1 MRTGR
6 PKKPLEIADE
16 DRDKLRTIALR
27 PKSAQAMA
35 MRARIVLSCGQG
47 MSNSEVARKLHIAGA
62 TVGKWRE
69 RFRKL
74 GLEGLLDEP
83 RVGAPRK
90 ITDRQIEEVVTK
102 TLESM
107 PANSTHWS
115 TRLMAVE
122 TGLSQNAIVR
132 IWRAFGLQ
140 PHRVE
145 NFKFSK
151 DPQFVEKVRDIVGLY
166 LNPPDRAIVLCVD
179 EKSQVQALNRTEP
192 ILPLGPGVPTRQSHD
207 YERHGVTSLFAA
219 MDMAS
224 GVTISTCY
232 RRHRHQEFLRFLN
245 DIEASLPKGFDV
257 HLVMDNYGTHKV
269 SKVQKWL
276 ARHPR
281 YHVHFTPTSGSW
293 LNLVERLFA
302 EVTERCVR
310 RGSHTSVRVLEKAML
325 DYLDR
330 RNEHPRPFLWTAD
343 ADLILGKVSDF
354 ANEFLARDTSN
365 RRNTRVFWTDLGS
378 VSQCQVR

>member
-6 PKKPLEIADE
+6 PKKPLETAAE
-16 DRDKLRTIALR
+16 DREKLNMIARR
-27 PKSAQAMA
+27 PKSSQAMA
-35 MRARIVLSCGQG
+35 MRARIVLGCGAG
-47 MSNSEVARKLHIAGA
+47 MSNSEVARKLHITGA

-69 RFRKL
+69 RFRKS
-74 GLEGLLDEP
+74 GLDGLLDEP
-83 RVGAPRK
+83 RVGAPRQ
-90 ITDRQIEEVVTK
+90 ITDSQVEDVVTK

-115 TRLMAVE
+115 TRLMAAE

-132 IWRAFGLQ
+132 IWHAFGLQ

-166 LNPPDRAIVLCVD
+166 LNPPDRAIVLCLD
-179 EKSQVQALNRTEP
+179 EKSQVQALNRTQP
-192 ILPLGPGVPTRQSHD
+192 ILPLGPGVPARQSHD

-219 MDMAS
+219 MDVAS

-245 DIEASLPKGFDV
+245 QIEESLPAGLDV

-269 SKVQKWL
+269 DKVRNWL

-293 LNLVERLFA
+293 LNLVERLFG

-310 RGSHTSVRVLEKAML
+310 RGSHTAVRALEKAML
-325 DYLDR
+325 NYLDQ
-330 RNEHPRPFLWTAD
+330 RNENPKPFVWTAD
-343 ADLILGKVSDF
+343 ADLILGKV
-354 ANEFLARDTSN
+354 
-365 RRNTRVFWTDLGS
+365 RRLSKRIS
-378 VSQCQVR
+378 RS

>member
-6 PKKPLEIADE
+6 PKSPLAIAKE
-16 DRDKLRTIALR
+16 DRDKLRSIASR

-35 MRARIVLSCGQG
+35 MRARIVLCCGDG
-47 MSNSEVARKLHIAGA
+47 MTNSEVARKLHITGA
-62 TVGKWRE
+62 TAGKWRE
-69 RFRKL
+69 RFRKH

-90 ITDRQIEEVVTK
+90 ITDLQVEAVVTK
-102 TLESM
+102 TLENM
-107 PANSTHWS
+107 PAAGTHWS
-115 TRLMAVE
+115 TRLMAQE

-132 IWRAFGLQ
+132 IWHAFGLQ

-166 LNPPDRAIVLCVD
+166 LNRPDRAIVLCLD

-192 ILPLGPGVPTRQSHD
+192 ILPLAPGVPTRQSHD

-219 MDMAS
+219 MDVAS

-245 DIEASLPKGFDV
+245 EIDQDLPAGFDV

-269 SKVQKWL
+269 AKVRNWL

-310 RGSHTSVRVLEKAML
+310 RGSHTSVKSLEKAML
-325 DYLDR
+325 DYLDK
-330 RNEHPRPFLWTAD
+330 RNEHPKPFVWKAD
-343 ADLILGKVSDF
+343 ADLILGKVERLCKRIYRS
-354 ANEFLARDTSN
+354 
-365 RRNTRVFWTDLGS
+365 GH
-378 VSQCQVR
+378 

>member
-1 MRTGR
+1 MGMRTGR
-6 PKKPLEIADE
+6 PKKPLEITHE
-16 DRDKLRTIALR
+16 ECEKLKMIARR

-35 MRARIVLSCGQG
+35 MRARIVLGCEQG
-47 MSNSEVARKLHIAGA
+47 KSNSEIARKLHVTGA

-69 RFRKL
+69 RFREFRL
-74 GLEGLLDEP
+74 DGLLDEP

-115 TRLMAVE
+115 TRLMAEE

-166 LNPPDRAIVLCVD
+166 LNLPDRAIVLCVD

-192 ILPLGPGVPTRQSHD
+192 ILPLAPGIPARQSHD

-219 MDMAS
+219 MDVAS
-224 GVTISTCY
+224 GVTISNWY

-245 DIEASLPKGFDV
+245 DIDANLPAGFDV
-257 HLVMDNYGTHKV
+257 HLVMDNYGTHKTPTV
-269 SKVQKWL
+269 KRWL
-276 ARHPR
+276 ARNPR
-281 YHVHFTPTSGSW
+281 FHVHFTPTSASW
-293 LNLVERLFA
+293 LNQVERWFA
-302 EVTERCVR
+302 TLTERQIR
-310 RGSHTSVRVLEKAML
+310 RGTHRSTVELERAIR
-325 DYLDR
+325 DYLSINNRD
-330 RNEHPRPFLWTAD
+330 PKPFVWTKTAD
-343 ADLILGKVSDF
+343 QILESIKRF
-354 ANEFLARDTSN
+354 CMRTSN
-365 RRNTRVFWTDLGS
+365 SGH
-378 VSQCQVR
+378 

>member
-1 MRTGR
+1 MAIGR
-6 PKKPLEIADE
+6 PTKPLNVTPQEKE
-16 DRDKLRTIALR
+16 KLSMLARR
-27 PKSAQAMA
+27 PKSAQAIA
-35 MRARIVLSCGQG
+35 MRARIVLGCNDGLNNG
-47 MSNSEVARKLHIAGA
+47 EVAKRLRITGA
-62 TVGKWRE
+62 TVCKWRE
-69 RFRKL
+69 RFRVER
-74 GLEGLLDEP
+74 LEGLLDEP
-83 RVGAPRK
+83 RPGAPRS
-90 ITDRQIEEVVTK
+90 ISDARVEEVITK

-107 PANSTHWS
+107 PGNSTHWS
-115 TRLMAVE
+115 TRLMATK
-122 TGLSQNAIVR
+122 TGLSQTAIVR

-179 EKSQVQALNRTEP
+179 EKSQVQALNRTQP
-192 ILPLGPGVPTRQSHD
+192 ILPLAPGVPARQSHD

-219 MDMAS
+219 LDVAS
-224 GVTISTCY
+224 GVTISSCY

-245 DIEASLPKGFDV
+245 DIDTNLPGGFDV

-269 SKVQKWL
+269 NKVRTWL

-310 RGSHTSVRVLEKAML
+310 RGSHTAVRALEKAML
-325 DYLDR
+325 DYLDQ
-330 RNEHPRPFLWTAD
+330 RNKDPKPFVWTAD
-343 ADLILGKVSDF
+343 ADLILSKVERLSKRISD
-354 ANEFLARDTSN
+354 S
-365 RRNTRVFWTDLGS
+365 GH
-378 VSQCQVR
+378 

>member
-1 MRTGR
+1 MAVGR
-6 PKKPLEIADE
+6 PTKPLNVTPEE
-16 DRDKLRTIALR
+16 REKLSLLTRR
-27 PKSAQAMA
+27 PKTSQALA
-35 MRARIVLSCGQG
+35 MRARIVLGCSDGL
-47 MSNSEVARKLHIAGA
+47 SNGEVAKRLRVTGA
-62 TVGKWRE
+62 TVCKWRE
-69 RFRKL
+69 RFRVNR
-74 GLEGLLDEP
+74 LEGLLDEP
-83 RVGAPRK
+83 RPGAPRS
-90 ITDRQIEEVVTK
+90 ITDAQVEEVITK

-115 TRLMAVE
+115 TRLMAE
-122 TGLSQNAIVR
+122 KMGLSQTAIVR

-179 EKSQVQALNRTEP
+179 EKSQVQALNRTQP
-192 ILPLGPGVPTRQSHD
+192 ILPLAPGVPARQSHD

-219 MDMAS
+219 LDVAS
-224 GVTISTCY
+224 GVTISSCY

-245 DIEASLPKGFDV
+245 DIDANLPRGFDV

-269 SKVQKWL
+269 TKVRAWL

-310 RGSHTSVRVLEKAML
+310 RGSHTAIRSLEKAML
-325 DYLDR
+325 DYLDK
-330 RNEHPRPFLWTAD
+330 RNKDPKPFVWTAD
-343 ADLILGKVSDF
+343 ADLILGKVARLSKRISD
-354 ANEFLARDTSN
+354 S
-365 RRNTRVFWTDLGS
+365 GH
-378 VSQCQVR
+378 

>member
-1 MRTGR
+1 
-6 PKKPLEIADE
+6 
-16 DRDKLRTIALR
+16 
-27 PKSAQAMA
+27 
-35 MRARIVLSCGQG
+35 
-47 MSNSEVARKLHIAGA
+47 MSNAEVARKLHVTPP

-69 RFRKL
+69 RFRL
-74 GLEGLLDEP
+74 WGLDGLLDEP

-90 ITDRQIEEVVTK
+90 ITDQQVEAVVTK

-115 TRLMAVE
+115 TRLMAAK
-122 TGLSQNAIVR
+122 TGLSQTAIVR

-151 DPQFVEKVRDIVGLY
+151 DPQLVEKVRDIVGLY

-179 EKSQVQALNRTEP
+179 EKSQVQALNRTQP
-192 ILPLGPGVPTRQSHD
+192 ILPLAPGVPARQSHD

-219 MDMAS
+219 MDVAT
-224 GVTISTCY
+224 GVTISKCY
-232 RRHRHQEFLRFLN
+232 RRHRHQEFIQFLN
-245 DIEASLPKGFDV
+245 QIDTDLPTGFDV

-269 SKVQKWL
+269 EKVRRWL

-302 EVTERCVR
+302 EVSQRCVR
-310 RGSHTSVRVLEKAML
+310 RGSYTAVRQLEKAML
-325 DYLDR
+325 DYLDK
-330 RNEHPRPFLWTAD
+330 RNRKPKPFVWTAD
-343 ADLILGKVSDF
+343 ADLILGKIERLGKRISD
-354 ANEFLARDTSN
+354 S
-365 RRNTRVFWTDLGS
+365 GH
-378 VSQCQVR
+378 